1 MGSPVQFQFGEA
13 ELNPYVRLIW
23 AKDYWPSIYDD
34 YPPVIFPTDKSANIF
49 AAGSY
54 TMSDKIIRAE
64 VYDKDD
70 NLLHTYGE

>member
-1 MGSPVQFQFGEA
+1 MGSPVQFQFGAA

-23 AKDYWPSIYDD
+23 DPTYWPSIYSD
-34 YPPVIFPTDKSANIF
+34 YPPVIFPTDKVANIF
-49 AAGSY
+49 ASNSY
-54 TMSDKIIRAE
+54 TMSDKIVKVE